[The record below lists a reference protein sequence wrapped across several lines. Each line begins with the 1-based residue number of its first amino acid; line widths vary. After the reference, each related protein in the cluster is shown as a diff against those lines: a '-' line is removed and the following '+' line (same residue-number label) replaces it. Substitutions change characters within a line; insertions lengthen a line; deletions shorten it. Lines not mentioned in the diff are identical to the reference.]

1 MIARTERRSHQP
13 RSFTGSD
20 NRDVVTRQTIDD
32 TVSERTADEA
42 EWVDTGDARTK
53 NLMQVSA

>member
-1 MIARTERRSHQP
+1 MIARTHCRGHHP

-42 EWVDTGDARTK
+42 EWVDTGNPRTK